1 MNRAKTV
8 MGLVILLLVFPS
20 TSFALGGLDEQK
32 STQMLVA
39 FFLFFTIGAFIAAGP
54 RGGAIMLL
62 CFSILLVALSISEG
76 GLSVSM
82 TGIPLEL
89 AIGVVSSII
98 AAIVLAAI
106 KGK

>member
-1 MNRAKTV
+1 MKRAKIEI
-8 MGLVILLLVFPS
+8 GLVILLLVFPA
-20 TSFALGGLDEQK
+20 TSFALGGLDDQK

-39 FFLFFTIGAFIAAGP
+39 FFLFFTTGAFIAAGP

-62 CFSILLVALSISEG
+62 GFSILFVVLGISEG
-76 GLSVSM
+76 GLPVTM

-89 AIGVVSSII
+89 AIGIVSSII
-98 AAIVLAAI
+98 AAIILAAI